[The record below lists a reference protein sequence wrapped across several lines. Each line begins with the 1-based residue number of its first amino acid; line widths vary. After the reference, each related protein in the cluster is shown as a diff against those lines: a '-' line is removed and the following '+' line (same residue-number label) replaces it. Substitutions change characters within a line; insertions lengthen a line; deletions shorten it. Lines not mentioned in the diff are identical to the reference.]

1 MPSVPPA
8 PARLSHTMDWPI
20 WRATASNTG
29 RATVSMALRG
39 GNGVMSL
46 IGCRVG
52 HACPWA
58 LPADISPNSRTS
70 ARHELRRIAF
80 SSGGRA
86 VVRLVRADYVGE
98 AGSTQIGNL
107 TIGNPRAS
115 FRGACAAGE
124 PGIHGHRWE
133 AKRMRHLMDHFP
145 PADWFADRSRSGAIK
160 RLRPTGYA
168 LLRTVP
174 GLRLVAI

>member
-1 MPSVPPA
+1 
-8 PARLSHTMDWPI
+8 
-20 WRATASNTG
+20 
-29 RATVSMALRG
+29 MALPG

-86 VVRLVRADYVGE
+86 VVRLVRADYVAE

-107 TIGNPRAS
+107 TIGNPWAS
-115 FRGACAAGE
+115 FRA
-124 PGIHGHRWE
+124 R
-133 AKRMRHLMDHFP
+133 L
-145 PADWFADRSRSGAIK
+145 RSRRARNPWPQVGMENIGAMDSG
-160 RLRPTGYA
+160 
-168 LLRTVP
+168 
-174 GLRLVAI
+174 

>member
-1 MPSVPPA
+1 
-8 PARLSHTMDWPI
+8 
-20 WRATASNTG
+20 
-29 RATVSMALRG
+29 MALRG

-46 IGCRVG
+46 IGCRFG
-52 HACPWA
+52 KARPWA

-86 VVRLVRADYVGE
+86 VIRLVRADYVAE

-107 TIGNPRAS
+107 TIGNLTIGNPWAS

-133 AKRMRHLMDHFP
+133 AKRMRHLMDDFP
-145 PADWFADRSRSGAIK
+145 PADWFADRSGSGAIK